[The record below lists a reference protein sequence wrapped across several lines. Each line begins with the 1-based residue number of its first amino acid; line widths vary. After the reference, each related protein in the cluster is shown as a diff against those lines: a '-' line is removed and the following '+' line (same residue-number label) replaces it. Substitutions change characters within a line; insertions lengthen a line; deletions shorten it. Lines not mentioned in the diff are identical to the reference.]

1 MSNDNFLV
9 PREQL
14 SEEELDAAL
23 QQCAK
28 EPIHIPNCIQPHG
41 LMLVTLDTSDE
52 IVQASENIIQHL
64 GISARDCIGKN
75 LNDVIGG
82 DNLAVINK
90 AIREADLAPYKF
102 TSVML
107 ANKAYDA
114 VVHFSRH
121 YKVIEFEP
129 KAVIT
134 DKDSLQQIYEDLRN
148 YSIEAQQAHEIESLF
163 NLIVTHVRNITGFD
177 RVKLYK
183 FDESWNGSV
192 VAESREDYM
201 PSYLG
206 LHFPASDIPE
216 QARRLYSVNYLRL
229 IPDIRYKPSPLYPA
243 LVEGARKP
251 LDMSYSILRSVS
263 PVHIQYLEN
272 ICVEASMSI
281 SIMQDNKL
289 WGLIA
294 CHHQTSLHLSHS
306 IRVLCEIIAHIFSA
320 KLTTMRRSLDNQRH
334 ELRKLLIEKLS
345 LSSSMDTFESTI
357 ARNSEAA
364 LQAMDADGI
373 AIFADG
379 KFWYFGE
386 TYEQECIERLATWY
400 RKFGNKSV
408 VHTSF
413 VGDYFKHDALLKDLT
428 GGALFVPIGMYS
440 DDIAIW
446 FRKARIKSVNWAG
459 NPEKPVEQTKA
470 GYRLTPRSS
479 FNLWQTTV
487 KGHSKNWSFTDIETA
502 ESIAQIILE
511 NSKIQA
517 DIANRAK
524 TDFLSHMSHE
534 LRTPLGA
541 IISIIQVLNRDK
553 TLTSEQKKLISN
565 LEISSESLFNLINDL
580 LDISKIEAN
589 EFSLEIVPFK
599 IAELVEDVRS
609 IMSVKA
615 AEKNLQL
622 GINYQAAKDYEFH
635 GDKTKIKQVLFN
647 LVNNAIK
654 FTERGF
660 VNLFASISDSMHPE
674 IKILNLEVI
683 DSGIGIEENKL
694 DAIFGKFIQA
704 DSSTAR
710 IYGGTG
716 LGLSICKSIVDL
728 IGGDIVVTSKVG
740 LGSNFKVSLPLPC
753 KPSKTGNTELNNE
766 YSVTDNLESVDGIN
780 DKDRLKVLVAEDYE
794 GNIIAVLDFLQGEG
808 CEVVVAKNGEI
819 AVKYYQSSSFD
830 IILMDVQMPR
840 MDGLTATRLIKE
852 MEVKQNKRPTP
863 ILGMTANAMKEDR
876 ERCLAAGMDDY
887 ISKPMR
893 LDELSSKI
901 KQLVEKNRSANSSK
915 IID

>member
-1 MSNDNFLV
+1 MNNESFFV

-14 SEEELDAAL
+14 TEQELDSAL
-23 QQCAK
+23 QQCAR
-28 EPIHIPNCIQPHG
+28 EPIHTPNCIQPHG
-41 LMLVTLDTSDE
+41 LMLVTQDTADE
-52 IVQASENIIQHL
+52 IIQVSENVIQHL
-64 GISARDCIGKN
+64 GISAADCIGKN

-107 ANKAYDA
+107 ANKPYDA

-129 KAVIT
+129 KTIA
-134 DKDSLQQIYEDLRN
+134 DKDSLQQVYEDLRN
-148 YSIEAQQAHEIESLF
+148 YSIEAQQAHEMESLYD
-163 NLIVTHVRNITGFD
+163 LIVSHVRKITGFD

-183 FDESWNGSV
+183 FDDSWNGSV
-192 VAESREDYM
+192 VAENRADYM
-201 PSYLG
+201 NSYLG
-206 LHFPASDIPE
+206 LNFPASDIPE
-216 QARRLYSVNYLRL
+216 QARRLYSINYLRL

-243 LVEGARKP
+243 FADGARKP

-294 CHHQTSLHLSHS
+294 CHHQTSLHISHS

-320 KLTTMRRSLDNQRH
+320 KLTTMRRSLDNQRQ

-373 AIFADG
+373 AIFADS
-379 KFWYFGE
+379 KFFYFGE
-386 TYEQECIERLATWY
+386 TYEQECIEKLANWY

-413 VGDYFKHDALLKDLT
+413 VGDYFKHDPMLKELT

-479 FNLWQTTV
+479 FELWQTTV

-553 TLTSEQKKLISN
+553 TLTNDQKKLISN
-565 LEISSESLFNLINDL
+565 LEVSSESLFNLINDL

-622 GINYQAAKDYEFH
+622 GISYQAAKDYEFQ

-674 IKILNLEVI
+674 IKILNLEII
-683 DSGIGIEENKL
+683 DSGIGIDESKL

-728 IGGDIVVTSKVG
+728 IGGDIIVTSKVG

-753 KPSKTGNTELNNE
+753 KPSNTGNTELSNE
-766 YSVTDNLESVDGIN
+766 YSVTDNLDSVDNIN
-780 DKDRLKVLVAEDYE
+780 NKDRLKVLVAEDYE
-794 GNIIAVLDFLQGEG
+794 GNIIAVLDFLQSEG

-819 AVKYYQSSSFD
+819 AVKYYQSASFD

-901 KQLVEKNRSANSSK
+901 KQLVEKNRNAQPLT
-915 IID
+915 ITE

>member
-1 MSNDNFLV
+1 MDTDNLLV

-14 SEEELDAAL
+14 TEKELESAL

-52 IVQASENIIQHL
+52 IIQVSENVIQHL
-64 GISARDCIGKN
+64 GISAQDCVGKN
-75 LNDVIGG
+75 LNDIIGS
-82 DNLAVINK
+82 DNLTIINK

-102 TSVML
+102 TSVIF

-129 KAVIT
+129 KATVA
-134 DKDSLQQIYEDLRN
+134 DKDSLQQIYEDLRS
-148 YSIEAQQAHEIESLF
+148 YSIEAQQAHEIESLYE
-163 NLIVTHVRNITGFD
+163 LIVSHVRNITGFD

-192 VAESREDYM
+192 VAESRADYM

-206 LHFPASDIPE
+206 LNFPASDIPE
-216 QARRLYSVNYLRL
+216 QARRLYSINYLRL

-243 LVEGARKP
+243 LADGARKP

-345 LSSSMDTFESTI
+345 LSSSMDTFENTI

-386 TYEQECIERLATWY
+386 TYEQECMEKLANWY

-413 VGDYFKHDALLKDLT
+413 VGDYFKHETALKDLT

-479 FNLWQTTV
+479 FELWQTTV

-553 TLTSEQKKLISN
+553 TLTNEQKKLISN

-615 AEKNLQL
+615 TEKNLQL
-622 GINYQAAKDYEFH
+622 GISYQAAKDYEFL

-674 IKILNLEVI
+674 IKILNLEII

-694 DAIFGKFIQA
+694 DTIFGKFIQA
-704 DSSTAR
+704 DSSTSR

-753 KPSKTGNTELNNE
+753 KPSNAGNIELSNE
-766 YSVTDNLESVDGIN
+766 YSVENVDNIN
-780 DKDRLKVLVAEDYE
+780 NKDRLKVLVAEDYE
-794 GNIIAVLDFLQGEG
+794 GNIIAVLDFLQSEG

-852 MEVKQNKRPTP
+852 MELKQNKRPTP

-876 ERCLAAGMDDY
+876 DRCLAAGMDDY

-901 KQLVEKNRSANSSK
+901 KQLVEKNRSSIASL
-915 IID
+915 IE

>member
-1 MSNDNFLV
+1 MNNDKFFV

-14 SEEELDAAL
+14 SEQELESAL

-28 EPIHIPNCIQPHG
+28 EPIHTPNCIQPHG
-41 LMLVTLDTSDE
+41 MMLVTLDTSDE
-52 IVQASENIIQHL
+52 IIQASESVVEHL
-64 GISARDCIGKN
+64 GISAQECIGKN

-82 DNLAVINK
+82 ENLAVINK

-102 TSVML
+102 TSVTL

-129 KAVIT
+129 KPVA
-134 DKDSLQQIYEDLRN
+134 DKDSLQKVYEDLRN
-148 YSIEAQQAHEIESLF
+148 YSIEAQQAHEIEAQYD
-163 NLIVTHVRNITGFD
+163 LIVSHVRNITGFD

-192 VAESREDYM
+192 VAESRADYM
-201 PSYLG
+201 ASYLG

-216 QARRLYSVNYLRL
+216 QARRLYSINYLRL

-243 LVEGARKP
+243 FVDGARKP

-294 CHHQTSLHLSHS
+294 CHHKTSLHVSHS
-306 IRVLCEIIAHIFSA
+306 IRVLCEIISHIFSA
-320 KLTTMRRSLDNQRH
+320 KLTTMRRSLDNQRQ

-345 LSSSMDTFESTI
+345 LSSSMDNFELTI
-357 ARNSEAA
+357 ARNSDAA
-364 LQAMDADGI
+364 LQAMGADGI

-386 TYEQECIERLATWY
+386 TYEQECIETLANWY

-413 VGDYFKHDALLKDLT
+413 VGDYFKHDPLLANLT

-446 FRKARIKSVNWAG
+446 FRKAQIKSVNWAG

-479 FNLWQTTV
+479 FELWQTTV
-487 KGHSKNWSFTDIETA
+487 KGHSKNWSFSDIETA

-553 TLTSEQKKLISN
+553 TLTNDQKKLISN
-565 LEISSESLFNLINDL
+565 LEVSSESLFNLINDL

-622 GINYQAAKDYEFH
+622 GISYQAAKDYEFQ

-674 IKILNLEVI
+674 IKVLNLEVI
-683 DSGIGIEENKL
+683 DSGIGIDESKL

-728 IGGDIVVTSKVG
+728 IGGDIIVTSKVG

-753 KPSKTGNTELNNE
+753 KPSSTINIELSNE
-766 YSVTDNLESVDGIN
+766 YSVTDNLDNVDNIN
-780 DKDRLKVLVAEDYE
+780 SKDRLKVLVAEDYE
-794 GNIIAVLDFLQGEG
+794 GNIIAVLDFLQSEG

-852 MEVKQNKRPTP
+852 MEVKQKKRPTP

-901 KQLVEKNRSANSSK
+901 KQLVENNRNALLAPE
-915 IID
+915 IE